1 MKKSYIAAALA
12 LTSCMVVGTA
22 AASQSNSVTATFRPD
37 VTLKVNG
44 TAYTV
49 RDTTGVKVSPL
60 IYNGTTYLPL
70 SSLGQLLGAEVS
82 WDNDSQTVIIHDDD
96 ADYIGEA
103 KAKEL
108 ALKHAGLSSKEVSFL
123 QRKLDWDDGR
133 AVYEVEF
140 YSGNREYDYEIDAA
154 TGAVVDFDSDIED
167 YTIPSDSTDLIG
179 KDRAKELALKH
190 AGLSIKEVSFVRVEL
205 DRDDGRAVYEVEFY
219 SGSREYDYEIN
230 AVTGAVA
237 DFDSDIEDY
246 TIPSDSKDYISRE
259 KAQKLAQAKA
269 PKATLIKLELDVDDG
284 RAVYEGELQDGSL
297 EYEFEIDAVTGSFL
311 KWEQERD

>member
-1 MKKSYIAAALA
+1 MKKSYIIAALA

-44 TAYTV
+44 TTYTV

-96 ADYIGEA
+96 AGYIGES

-123 QRKLDWDDGR
+123 QLKLDWDDGR

-140 YSGNREYDYEIDAA
+140 YSGNREYDYEIDAV

-167 YTIPSDSTDLIG
+167 YTIPSGSAGLIG

-190 AGLSIKEVSFVRVEL
+190 AGLSIKKVSFVRVEL

-219 SGSREYDYEIN
+219 SGNREYDYEID
-230 AVTGAVA
+230 AVTGAVV

-246 TIPSDSKDYISRE
+246 TIPSGSKDYISRE
-259 KAQKLAQAKA
+259 KAQKLAQDKA
-269 PKATLIKLELDVDDG
+269 PNATLIHLELDVDDG
-284 RAVYEGELQDGSL
+284 RAVYEGELRDGSL

>member
-1 MKKSYIAAALA
+1 M
-12 LTSCMVVGTA
+12 
-22 AASQSNSVTATFRPD
+22 
-37 VTLKVNG
+37 
-44 TAYTV
+44 
-49 RDTTGVKVSPL
+49 
-60 IYNGTTYLPL
+60 
-70 SSLGQLLGAEVS
+70 
-82 WDNDSQTVIIHDDD
+82 IIHDDD

-123 QRKLDWDDGR
+123 QLKLDWDDGR

>member
-70 SSLGQLLGAEVS
+70 SSLGQLLGAKVS

-96 ADYIGEA
+96 AGYIGEA

-123 QRKLDWDDGR
+123 QLKLDWDDGR

-140 YSGNREYDYEIDAA
+140 YAGSREYDYEINAV

-167 YTIPSDSTDLIG
+167 YTIPSDS
-179 KDRAKELALKH
+179 E
-190 AGLSIKEVSFVRVEL
+190 
-205 DRDDGRAVYEVEFY
+205 
-219 SGSREYDYEIN
+219 
-230 AVTGAVA
+230 
-237 DFDSDIEDY
+237 
-246 TIPSDSKDYISRE
+246 DYISRE

-269 PKATLIKLELDVDDG
+269 PKATLIKLELDVDDAPSM
-284 RAVYEGELQDGSL
+284 RASCGKAARNMSL
-297 EYEFEIDAVTGSFL
+297 RSTPSPAAS
-311 KWEQERD
+311 

>member
-37 VTLKVNG
+37 MTLKVNG

-123 QRKLDWDDGR
+123 QLKLDWDDGR
-133 AVYEVEF
+133 AVYEGEF
-140 YSGNREYDYEIDAA
+140 YAGSPEYDYEINAV

-167 YTIPSDSTDLIG
+167 YTIPSDS
-179 KDRAKELALKH
+179 E
-190 AGLSIKEVSFVRVEL
+190 
-205 DRDDGRAVYEVEFY
+205 
-219 SGSREYDYEIN
+219 
-230 AVTGAVA
+230 
-237 DFDSDIEDY
+237 
-246 TIPSDSKDYISRE
+246 DYISRE

-284 RAVYEGELQDGSL
+284 RAVYEGELREGST

>member
-60 IYNGTTYLPL
+60 IYNGTTYLLL

-123 QRKLDWDDGR
+123 QLKLDWDDGR

>member
-96 ADYIGEA
+96 ADYIGEGQSQGTGPEA
-103 KAKEL
+103 RRTLQQGGLLPPAE
-108 ALKHAGLSSKEVSFL
+108 AGL
-123 QRKLDWDDGR
+123 GR
-133 AVYEVEF
+133 RQ
-140 YSGNREYDYEIDAA
+140 SG
-154 TGAVVDFDSDIED
+154 
-167 YTIPSDSTDLIG
+167 L
-179 KDRAKELALKH
+179 
-190 AGLSIKEVSFVRVEL
+190 
-205 DRDDGRAVYEVEFY
+205 
-219 SGSREYDYEIN
+219 
-230 AVTGAVA
+230 
-237 DFDSDIEDY
+237 
-246 TIPSDSKDYISRE
+246 
-259 KAQKLAQAKA
+259 
-269 PKATLIKLELDVDDG
+269 
-284 RAVYEGELQDGSL
+284 
-297 EYEFEIDAVTGSFL
+297 
-311 KWEQERD
+311 